1 MKSVLAGIAVAWT
14 LVIAVAGANWVFAN
28 YPEVASWIAFA
39 VFVTVAGAVIG
50 WSFTSQPLTSS
61 GTLIK

>member
-14 LVIAVAGANWVFAN
+14 LVIAVAGTNWVFAN

-50 WSFTSQPLTSS
+50 WSFTS
-61 GTLIK
+61 